1 MFAGPESRVCPME
14 KLMFAT
20 TETDMPQLDAGLG
33 RTLCTRSSERPA
45 TRILIV
51 DAHFLI
57 REALREALKVM
68 TGDVSLI
75 EATGGHQAM
84 RFVSE
89 QSEIDLVLLE
99 LDLPD
104 RDGLSVLAELRQRHP
119 TIPVVVMSARHDR
132 ESVMRTLA
140 LGASGFIP
148 KSEQREVMLSALEL
162 VLAGGVYIPQE
173 ILLYEDAIHPCP
185 DLMQVGA
192 RAMTPADLG
201 LTKRQIDVLQLIMQG
216 KSNKAICRELKLAEP
231 TVKNH
236 VTAIFKV
243 LRVSNRTQAVLAVDD
258 LSNGR
263 QPAGSN
269 RISRV
274 A

>member
-1 MFAGPESRVCPME
+1 ME
-14 KLMFAT
+14 KAMFAT
-20 TETDMPQLDAGLG
+20 IQTDTSQSDAGL
-33 RTLCTRSSERPA
+33 RSTFYARPLERPA

-51 DAHFLI
+51 DGHFLI
-57 REALREALKVM
+57 REALREALKMM

-75 EATGGHQAM
+75 EATGGHQAI
-84 RFVSE
+84 RLVSE

-104 RDGLSVLAELRQRHP
+104 RDGLSILAELHQRYP
-119 TIPVVVMSARHDR
+119 VIPVVMFSARHDR
-132 ESVMRTLA
+132 ESVKRALA

-162 VLAGGVYIPQE
+162 VLAGGVYIPSE
-173 ILLYEDAIHPCP
+173 ILLLEDATPP
-185 DLMQVGA
+185 RPNLMQVDA
-192 RAMTPADLG
+192 RAVPPAGLG
-201 LTKRQIDVLQLIMQG
+201 LTERQIDVLQLIMQG

-236 VTAIFKV
+236 VTAILKV
-243 LRVSNRTQAVLAVDD
+243 LKVHNRTQAVLAVDD
-258 LSNGR
+258 LSKRR
-263 QPAGSN
+263 QPVGLS
-269 RISRV
+269 RIPRM